1 VPSCVLSGYAVIW
14 LLTEITDDFGGTRE
28 KMGFRLFCSHLI
40 SLIVFFSA
48 GGTTI
53 CWSFSKEKRVN
64 R

>member
-40 SLIVFFSA
+40 SYCFFFLPEEQRYGLLARKS
-48 GGTTI
+48 G
-53 CWSFSKEKRVN
+53 
-64 R
+64 